1 MAPETTSGLWVW
13 EALGEAGDLGPD
25 GDRVTATE
33 SKPIRAE
40 DEQKGRGYHRAGSV
54 GLQTAPPFR
63 SSVPGTSGA
72 VRWSGRHASAAGGR
86 RSGPGPG
93 RKIHLPGGAA
103 KNKQEAVLLHQASL
117 SREAP
122 PEKEMATGSS
132 ILAWK
137 IPWAEEP
144 GGLQSM
150 GSQRVG
156 HYRATNTFIFF
167 SFRRGTEQS
176 A

>member
-93 RKIHLPGGAA
+93 PKIRMPGGAA
-103 KNKQEAVLLHQASL
+103 KNKQEAVLLHHASL
-117 SREAP
+117 GREAP
-122 PEKEMATGSS
+122 PREGN
-132 ILAWK
+132 
-137 IPWAEEP
+137 
-144 GGLQSM
+144 GDRLQYSCLENSM
-150 GSQRVG
+150 G
-156 HYRATNTFIFF
+156 
-167 SFRRGTEQS
+167 RGAWWAAVHGVTEGRTLPSDEHFHFLFLQKRN
-176 A
+176 